1 MCRRCIRILG
11 NKITLGILLPPK
23 WSLFAFWCFSFE
35 YFSMCF
41 SFFFFKEKTIWKVIA
56 SLCNLSTCQRD
67 SGLWTPGMMLQNR
80 VCDSVRPHAV
90 CTDVRDRQCCQEV
103 RLSSTFQSWAGSE
116 AAAAGGKDS
125 SSGGKFAGFT
135 IPDRTL
141 SGEHEYMCL
150 GSYNLGCLQWPSG
163 ISSQLL
169 DVKERIPEEGKT
181 RTT

>member
-1 MCRRCIRILG
+1 M
-11 NKITLGILLPPK
+11 
-23 WSLFAFWCFSFE
+23 
-35 YFSMCF
+35 
-41 SFFFFKEKTIWKVIA
+41 
-56 SLCNLSTCQRD
+56 
-67 SGLWTPGMMLQNR
+67 
-80 VCDSVRPHAV
+80 